1 MGIDRQKLEELI
13 EAIDYA
19 DMVGINIEGLTEGE
33 LLQAMVDYKL
43 DRIEL
48 IKRFAGQEYDD

>member
-33 LLQAMVDYKL
+33 LLQAIVDYKL